1 MRQQE
6 EGAFAMSPDE
16 LKVRARRIAEEL
28 LTQGDL
34 HVADELFAPA
44 CHHHASRPIGNGAHG
59 MKRWVVALRRAFPDL
74 RAIVEDEVAEG
85 NRVAQRL
92 TLGGTH
98 TAALEGVPPNGQHA
112 TWVVV
117 ELLCVGP
124 DGRFAA
130 HWCVWDELGL
140 LRQLGAA
147 PTAAAGL
154 P

>member
-1 MRQQE
+1 MP
-6 EGAFAMSPDE
+6 PDE

-44 CHHHASRPIGNGAHG
+44 CHHHAPHPIGSGAHG
-59 MKRWVVALRRAFPDL
+59 MKQWVAALRRAFPDL

-85 NRVAQRL
+85 NRAAQRL
-92 TLGGTH
+92 TLAGTH
-98 TAALEGVPPNGQHA
+98 AAVLEGVLPSGRRA
-112 TWVVV
+112 TWVLV
-117 ELLCVGP
+117 EMLRVGP
-124 DGRFAA
+124 DGRFAE

-147 PTAAAGL
+147 PTAAEL

>member
-1 MRQQE
+1 
-6 EGAFAMSPDE
+6 MSPDE

-44 CHHHASRPIGNGAHG
+44 CHHHAPRSIGSGAHG
-59 MKRWVVALRRAFPDL
+59 LKRWVVALRRAFPDL

-85 NRVAQRL
+85 NRAAQRL
-92 TLGGTH
+92 TLAGTH
-98 TAALEGVPPNGQHA
+98 TAALDGVPPSRRRA
-112 TWVVV
+112 TWVLV
-117 ELLCVGP
+117 ELLRVGP
-124 DGRFAA
+124 DGQFAE

-140 LRQLGAA
+140 LRQLGVA
-147 PTAAAGL
+147 PTAAEV

>member
-1 MRQQE
+1 
-6 EGAFAMSPDE
+6 MSPDE

-34 HVADELFAPA
+34 AVADELFAPA
-44 CHHHASRPIGNGAHG
+44 CHHHAPRPIDSGAHG

-85 NRVAQRL
+85 DRAAQRL

-98 TAALEGVPPNGQHA
+98 TATLDGLPPSGQRA
-112 TWVVV
+112 TWVLV
-117 ELLCVGP
+117 EMLRLGP
-124 DGRFAA
+124 DERFAE
-130 HWCVWDELGL
+130 HWCLWDELGL
-140 LRQLGAA
+140 RRQLGGAQ
-147 PTAAAGL
+147 TAAEL